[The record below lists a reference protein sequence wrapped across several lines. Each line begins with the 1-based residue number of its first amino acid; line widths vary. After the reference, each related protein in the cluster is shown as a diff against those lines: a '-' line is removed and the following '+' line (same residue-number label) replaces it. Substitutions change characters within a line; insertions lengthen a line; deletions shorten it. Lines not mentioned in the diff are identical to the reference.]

1 MGKLTKMTEVAP
13 AKPIVKPTQ
22 KREVSPKTRPDKN
35 DPWTVPAPKVN
46 PTPKAIIKRR

>member
-13 AKPIVKPTQ
+13 AKPIVKPTP